1 MTSTISARIK
11 SSGARLSQIEE
22 GCPLRDVT
30 CADDTDKVV
39 KVLFSVETA
48 EVGFQIVGLLQFKF
62 FFEQLKQLNIITQRN
77 LVVDGFWNVLKF
89 LPPNKL

>member
-1 MTSTISARIK
+1 MEDVEDFPVGLSSIRSIRRRSVYSTSTSMNTMRRGGQFRLQLTSSISALIK

-39 KVLFSVETA
+39 KVLFSIETA
-48 EVGFQIVGLLQFKF
+48 EVGFYF
-62 FFEQLKQLNIITQRN
+62 
-77 LVVDGFWNVLKF
+77 
-89 LPPNKL
+89 

>member
-1 MTSTISARIK
+1 MPPISARIK

-48 EVGFQIVGLLQFKF
+48 EVGFYILSRVTA
-62 FFEQLKQLNIITQRN
+62 LKVFI
-77 LVVDGFWNVLKF
+77 G
-89 LPPNKL
+89 

>member
-1 MTSTISARIK
+1 MRGREGVLLITNLNVSARIK

-48 EVGFQIVGLLQFKF
+48 EVGNCTFSFILHFTGAIKTVKHQSTKVFSC
-62 FFEQLKQLNIITQRN
+62 
-77 LVVDGFWNVLKF
+77 
-89 LPPNKL
+89 